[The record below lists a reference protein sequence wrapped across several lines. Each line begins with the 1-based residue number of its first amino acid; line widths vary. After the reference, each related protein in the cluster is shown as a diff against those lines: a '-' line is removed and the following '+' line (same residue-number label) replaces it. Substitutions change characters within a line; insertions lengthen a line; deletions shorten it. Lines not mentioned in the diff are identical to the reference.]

1 MVQKKSIVLRFIF
14 RKINTSNHTTVTK
27 IDITSKTSIESWNI
41 LRRISMMTYDS
52 VTTIQENNFK

>member
-1 MVQKKSIVLRFIF
+1 MVQKKIIVLRFIF
-14 RKINTSNHTTVTK
+14 RKINTNNHSTEIK

-52 VTTIQENNFK
+52 VTTI

>member
-1 MVQKKSIVLRFIF
+1 MIGVKRNLSNYNYLRKFNIIDN
-14 RKINTSNHTTVTK
+14 KTEIK

-52 VTTIQENNFK
+52 VTTI

>member
-1 MVQKKSIVLRFIF
+1 MNGAKKKHRIKIFF
-14 RKINTSNHTTVTK
+14 RKINTNNHKTEIK

-52 VTTIQENNFK
+52 VTTI